1 MRKQT
6 NGKKVAIKKII
17 NKNIFMISLDA
28 AEKILIIFIQESEER
43 RACFTTHCKI
53 SPPNTEKVQLMSR
66 AAAARLWRPQTC
78 AVATAA
84 PPDRSAE
91 L

>member
-1 MRKQT
+1 MQSSSYALL
-6 NGKKVAIKKII
+6 KV
-17 NKNIFMISLDA
+17 KNNALST
-28 AEKILIIFIQESEER
+28 Q
-43 RACFTTHCKI
+43 CKI
-53 SPPNTEKVQLMSR
+53 SGPNTEQVQLMSR
-66 AAAARLWRPQTC
+66 AAAARLWRLQTC

>member
-1 MRKQT
+1 MGDKLRSEGGAKQ
-6 NGKKVAIKKII
+6 
-17 NKNIFMISLDA
+17 
-28 AEKILIIFIQESEER
+28 
-43 RACFTTHCKI
+43 CKT
-53 SPPNTEKVQLMSR
+53 SRSNTEQVQLMSR
-66 AAAARLWRPQTC
+66 AAAACLWRPQTC